1 MKSESREKDIVDIDE
16 MIDRNFTFYIVDAS
30 REYVEAMPKIMER

>member
-16 MIDRNFTFYIVDAS
+16 MIERDFKFYILDS
-30 REYVEAMPKIMER
+30 SIEYVEAMPKIVER